1 MGGYLHGTRLLNL
14 EEMAEI
20 WWVSPHICSWV
31 RQKKL
36 IPTRIC
42 TRLLFAL
49 PECERFLRSMEQCKV
64 TPASVTRAQQENEG
78 YLASHVL
85 HNYSTRG
92 QLKSNRNKEIREAQW
107 HAVVC
112 SSERLRVHPV
122 LQELRLSGLLDTDLS
137 NPLLAERADLGY
149 NKRDCH
155 LRFCRDPL
163 NKILLQTRPHW
174 DREEFRASVRRAFS
188 KTLLALSNTSIRT
201 EVYASENEEK
211 SVYHTCKSSAC
222 ASCGYRATTQW
233 QRERWAALPDVPYKE
248 ITFTIPPLH
257 GRENRSQGLFLNALA
272 DAQPTTVLE
281 HQLQSGRHVHTVFTD
296 EGETGC
302 SVLNTR
308 LVPGS

>member
-137 NPLLAERADLGY
+137 NPLLAEPILVTTNGIVISGFAAILSRRSCFRLGPIGIGR
-149 NKRDCH
+149 NSERQ
-155 LRFCRDPL
+155 FAAP
-163 NKILLQTRPHW
+163 
-174 DREEFRASVRRAFS
+174 SVRHCLLCRTPAFGQ
-188 KTLLALSNTSIRT
+188 KYTLPRT
-201 EVYASENEEK
+201 RKNLFTTPAKVLPARVAAIAPRLNGSASAGQLCRMCRTKK
-211 SVYHTCKSSAC
+211 SHSPYPHSMAARTARKVSS
-222 ASCGYRATTQW
+222 
-233 QRERWAALPDVPYKE
+233 
-248 ITFTIPPLH
+248 
-257 GRENRSQGLFLNALA
+257 
-272 DAQPTTVLE
+272 
-281 HQLQSGRHVHTVFTD
+281 
-296 EGETGC
+296 
-302 SVLNTR
+302 
-308 LVPGS
+308 